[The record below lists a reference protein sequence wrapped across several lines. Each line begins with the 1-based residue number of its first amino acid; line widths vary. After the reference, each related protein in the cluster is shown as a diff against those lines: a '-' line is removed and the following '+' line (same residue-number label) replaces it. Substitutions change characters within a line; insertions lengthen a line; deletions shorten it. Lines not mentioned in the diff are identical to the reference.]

1 MSNVQAIRLL
11 IEIIGSKRNI
21 YDPDEQ
27 YVYLRIFE
35 LEADMVCRVC
45 FYSFGNDQTIE
56 EFKFDSFPEL
66 EERVREVT
74 RR

>member
-1 MSNVQAIRLL
+1 MNNTQTIRLL
-11 IEIIGSKRNI
+11 LEIIGSKRNI
-21 YDPDEQ
+21 DDPDEQ

-45 FYSFGNDQTIE
+45 FYSYGHDTTIE
-56 EFKFDSFPEL
+56 EFKFDSFTEL
-66 EERVREVT
+66 EERLREVT